1 MDDDDMDEDA
11 FDGVEALEELDA
23 DDLDDE
29 FSLDAKKRR
38 SSGVKVFNLFSKRQ
52 FDYTYL
58 AAAASTDITI
68 RRALKVPR
76 FYYYWVAMRIHNRD
90 IFSGTF
96 TLRLYQTL
104 PSAQDPQEFSATSP
118 SLSLTCGTAGGDAP
132 PALKT
137 ITGNNLGPYFKVV
150 MNATQGSGTAPIRFY
165 AELSAVL
172 YARPA

>member
-1 MDDDDMDEDA
+1 MDEDDMDADA
-11 FDGVEALEELDA
+11 FDGVEALEELDS

-29 FSLDAKKRR
+29 FSLDARKRR
-38 SSGVKVFNLFSKRQ
+38 SGVRVFNLFSKRQ

-58 AAAASTDITI
+58 AASTSTSITI

-76 FYYYWVAMRIHNRD
+76 FYYYWVAMRIHHRE
-90 IFSGTF
+90 IQSGTF
-96 TLRLYQTL
+96 TLQVFQTL
-104 PSAQDPQEFSATSP
+104 PAAQDPQEFSLGTP
-118 SLSLTCGTAGGDAP
+118 SMSLTCSTPATDAP

-137 ITGNNLGPYFKVV
+137 TTSNNLGPYFKVV
-150 MNATQGSGTAPIRFY
+150 MNCAQGSGTAPIRFY